1 MQAHPAL
8 QIAVKVLFGA
18 IAITGVYQSQLY
30 AFWLQYLGATIA
42 AVLVGAYGFSRSSLS
57 SSGQSFCYF
66 CHEQLCCMLMTTLP
80 PFLQCQSCMLSAPLT
95 HSGTAVSHLTTHFNS
110 CADCLPLLQRLCTE
124 WYSVQFVWLEQ
135 LLFLTVSSLLLV
147 CIAFDLELLCV

>member
-1 MQAHPAL
+1 MFEKGCTKHLNCQQADTCAHAESLWLVQAHPAL

-57 SSGQSFCYF
+57 SSGQSFC
-66 CHEQLCCMLMTTLP
+66 
-80 PFLQCQSCMLSAPLT
+80 
-95 HSGTAVSHLTTHFNS
+95 
-110 CADCLPLLQRLCTE
+110 
-124 WYSVQFVWLEQ
+124 
-135 LLFLTVSSLLLV
+135 
-147 CIAFDLELLCV
+147 

>member
-1 MQAHPAL
+1 MKHLNCQQEDTCAHAESLWLVQAHPAL

-57 SSGQSFCYF
+57 SSGQFFCQF
-66 CHEQLCCMLMTTLP
+66 CHEQLCYMLVTLLP
-80 PFLQCQSCMLSAPLT
+80 SFCSASPACFLGHSHTDVQLSIP
-95 HSGTAVSHLTTHFNS
+95 
-110 CADCLPLLQRLCTE
+110 
-124 WYSVQFVWLEQ
+124 
-135 LLFLTVSSLLLV
+135 
-147 CIAFDLELLCV
+147 